1 MVIPPLPGL
10 FSAMGLLFSGIEHHA
25 VRSCLLSR
33 QELSADALEAV
44 RADLRAD
51 VLDTFA
57 EEGHAADAVAVRYS
71 ADVRF
76 RGQTSEINVPLASG
90 SWGPAELAALKAG
103 FADEH
108 ERLYGHRSDPDNP
121 VEVIAL
127 RAVGRAEV
135 PDSSDRL
142 RPGAA
147 VAGESRDRSAWFGP
161 SWGSIDTPVCRRE
174 DLGHGER
181 GPLLI
186 DEYDTTIVVPPGMRA
201 RVDDQLNAHIEPEGI
216 KRVEQQELKRSS

>member
-1 MVIPPLPGL
+1 M
-10 FSAMGLLFSGIEHHA
+10 
-25 VRSCLLSR
+25 
-33 QELSADALEAV
+33 
-44 RADLRAD
+44 
-51 VLDTFA
+51 
-57 EEGHAADAVAVRYS
+57 
-71 ADVRF
+71 
-76 RGQTSEINVPLASG
+76 
-90 SWGPAELAALKAG
+90 
-103 FADEH
+103 
-108 ERLYGHRSDPDNP
+108 
-121 VEVIAL
+121 IAL